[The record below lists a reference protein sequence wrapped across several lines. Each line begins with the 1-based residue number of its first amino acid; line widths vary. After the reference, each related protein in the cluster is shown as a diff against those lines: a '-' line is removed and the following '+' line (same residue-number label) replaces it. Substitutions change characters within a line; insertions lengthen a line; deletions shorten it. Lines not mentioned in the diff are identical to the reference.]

1 MRRTSKGPQPTTS
14 STLHTTTAAKR
25 LDPQIQVDVL
35 PRSSTAFSGEAA
47 ASVTP
52 DTPAP
57 AAAPRVRANTKPF
70 LQDQLAKVSNP
81 SHPLHN
87 ALVVPVVDANDNLVL
102 DADGH
107 PTFTWRTTT
116 FTAKSGRVMTG
127 RYQGNEHGI
136 VVQIGHRDA
145 FASGAP
151 EVFMLE
157 DADVNQL
164 GGQTIESRGPTSRK
178 IAVEVEG
185 AVVDQISL
193 EQWERVGKVA
203 PGTTAKAKKTQ

>member
-1 MRRTSKGPQPTTS
+1 MSNTLRTNTP
-14 STLHTTTAAKR
+14 AKR
-25 LDPQIQVDVL
+25 PNPQVTVL
-35 PRSSTAFSGEAA
+35 PRSSQAFSGEAA

-57 AAAPRVRANTKPF
+57 SPASRVRANTQPF
-70 LQDQLAKVSNP
+70 LQDQLKQASDP

-87 ALVVPVVDANDNLVL
+87 ALMVPVVGPHDNLVL
-102 DADGH
+102 DADGK

-116 FTAKSGRVMTG
+116 FTAKSGRVVTG

-136 VVQIGHRDA
+136 VVQVGHRDA

-157 DADVNQL
+157 DADANQL
-164 GGQTIESRGPTSRK
+164 GGQAIESRGSLSNK
-178 IAVEVEG
+178 VAVEVDG
-185 AVVDQISL
+185 VVVDLNSL
-193 EQWERVGKVA
+193 EQWERLGKVPA
-203 PGTTAKAKKTQ
+203 GTAAKAQKLE